1 MKQDELKQAAA
12 REAIKFIK
20 PNMVIGIGSGS
31 TSHFFIKELSKHKNL
46 IDITVSSSEVSTQLL
61 KKNGIIV
68 KDLNYTSI
76 VDIYIDGAD
85 EANNNKQ
92 LIKGGGGA
100 QTREKILAT
109 VAKEFICIIDESKLV
124 NSLGDYPLPLE
135 VIPMARGHVAREMV
149 KLGGQPILRDG
160 FTTDNGNIILD
171 IHNLK
176 MSNPLQLEEN
186 INQIAGVVSNGIFAS
201 CSADKLIIA
210 NKDGTVTTIK

>member
-20 PNMVIGIGSGS
+20 PNMIIGIGSGT
-31 TSHFFIKELSKHKNL
+31 TSHFFIEELSKHKNL
-46 IDITVSSSEVSTQLL
+46 IDITVSSSELSTQLL
-61 KKNGIIV
+61 QKKGIIV
-68 KDLNYTSI
+68 KDLNYTST

-100 QTREKILAT
+100 QTREKILAA
-109 VAKEFICIIDESKLV
+109 VAKEFVCIIDESKLV
-124 NSLGDYPLPLE
+124 KSLGNYPLPIE

-160 FTTDNGNIILD
+160 FTTDDGNIILD
-171 IHNLK
+171 IHNLPTL
-176 MSNPLQLEEN
+176 NPPQLEKS
-186 INQIAGVVSNGIFAS
+186 INQIAGVISNGIFALR
-201 CSADKLIIA
+201 SADKLVIA
-210 NKDGTVTTIK
+210 NKDGTISTI